1 MANKKREISLFIEKR
16 AMLNVLERVFD
27 QLEDISKDCTM
38 TYEVVGKRDEQD
50 TNWRTGELLWED
62 DEKTIPKM
70 KDKYDYVPIPEDD
83 MTDEQICKLHAINE
97 IKNALEKLI

>member
-1 MANKKREISLFIEKR
+1 
-16 AMLNVLERVFD
+16 
-27 QLEDISKDCTM
+27 
-38 TYEVVGKRDEQD
+38 
-50 TNWRTGELLWED
+50 
-62 DEKTIPKM
+62 M